1 MRKLFLAGAAAAAL
15 LAAAPAL
22 ADDAPPTGPS
32 AEVIVTAT
40 ALDVARNKTVQGV
53 SVVTRDEVIA
63 TMGAGLGETLARQP
77 GVSSTFFG
85 AGASRPIIRGL
96 GEDRI
101 RILSDGIGQIDAS
114 AISPDHSAAAE
125 GLEAQKI
132 EILRGPAALAYGGN
146 AIGGVVNVIDG
157 RIPETRPDQPLTGQ
171 LYAAGATGLDS
182 MEAAAGATAR
192 LGPFL
197 LRAEGFARD
206 SGDFA
211 IPGFAL
217 SPAKRAEEIAEGA
230 DPAAFA
236 RGAAPNS
243 FAQAQSGALGV
254 SVVED
259 WGFLG
264 VSYRRLEQLYG
275 IPEAAKKEAAE
286 PDAPAA
292 IFDGP
297 RIDLKQNRVDLRG
310 LWQSDGFVRAVRGQA
325 GWVDYRH
332 SEIEET
338 GETGTRFSNEGYE
351 GRIEIT
357 HAPIFG
363 LTGVIGFNGFKTDF
377 AAIGDEAFIT
387 PTQTTDYGL
396 FLVERFDRDR
406 WALETGARV
415 EKRELQN
422 AANPDR
428 DFTLVSGSLG
438 GSWRPVDAVTLTAYL
453 TSTERAPT
461 ETELYANGA
470 HLATAAFEIGD
481 PRLKSER
488 GVGAELGARVSLGR
502 LGLEAHIYRTQFDR
516 FIALTPDGAEEDGL
530 PVFRFTQADATLT
543 GGEIEARFD
552 AIKRDDLNLRLEVG
566 YDVVRGEFDAGGNIP
581 RMPPARITLGAD
593 GDVIVAGAKFAA
605 RVEWQR
611 IDDQNR
617 VAALEPPTPGA
628 DVVHALIRFQPRADS
643 EKLLVLLDARNL
655 TDEEVRVHSSF
666 VKDLLPRPGRSVRLA
681 ISSKF

>member
-1 MRKLFLAGAAAAAL
+1 MGRILMAGTA
-15 LAAAPAL
+15 LAAFSLAMPAFA
-22 ADDAPPTGPS
+22 ADGPPSGPS
-32 AEVIVTAT
+32 EEVIVTAT
-40 ALDVARNKTVQGV
+40 ALDVARSKTVQGV
-53 SVVTRDEVIA
+53 SVVSRDELIA
-63 TMGAGLGETLARQP
+63 TMGSGLGETLARQP

-157 RIPETRPDQPLTGQ
+157 RIPDARPDKPLIGQ
-171 LYAAGATGLDS
+171 LYAGGATGLDS
-182 MEAAAGATAR
+182 MEAAGGATAQ

-197 LRAEGFARD
+197 VRAEGFARD
-206 SGDFA
+206 SGDFS

-217 SPAKRAEEIAEGA
+217 SPAKRAEKIAEGE
-230 DPAAFA
+230 DPAGFA

-243 FAQAQSGALGV
+243 FAEAQSGALGV

-264 VSYRRLEQLYG
+264 VSYRRLKQLYG
-275 IPEAAKKEAAE
+275 IPEAAKEEA
-286 PDAPAA
+286 PDPLAAPA

-310 LWQSDGFVRAVRGQA
+310 LWKGEGFVRAVRGQA
-325 GWVDYRH
+325 SWVDYGH

-351 GRIEIT
+351 GRVEVT

-363 LTGVIGFNGFKTDF
+363 LTGVIGVNGFKTDF
-377 AAIGDEAFIT
+377 AAVGEEAFIT
-387 PTQTTDYGL
+387 PTRTTDYGL
-396 FLVERFDRDR
+396 FLVERFERDR
-406 WALETGARV
+406 WALEAGARV
-415 EKRELQN
+415 EKREVQN

-428 DFTLVSGSLG
+428 DFTLVSGSFG
-438 GSWRPVDAVTLTAYL
+438 GSFRPIDALTLTAYV

-481 PRLKSER
+481 PALKSER
-488 GVGAELGARVSLGR
+488 GVGAESGARLTTGR
-502 LGLEAHIYRTQFDR
+502 FSLEAHIYRTQFDR
-516 FIALTPDGAEEDGL
+516 FIALVPDGTVEDGL
-530 PVFRFTQADATLT
+530 PVFRFAQRDATLT
-543 GGEIEARFD
+543 GGEIDASFA
-552 AIKRDDLNLRLEVG
+552 AIKRDDLNLRLEAG
-566 YDVVRGEFDAGGNIP
+566 YDIVRGEFDAGGNLPRIP
-581 RMPPARITLGAD
+581 PQRVTLAAD
-593 GDVIVAGAKFAA
+593 GDLIAAGAKFGA

-611 IDDQNR
+611 LDDQNR
-617 VAALEPPTPGA
+617 VAALETPTPGA
-628 DVVHALIRFQPRADS
+628 DVVNALLRFQPRADS
-643 EKLLVLLDARNL
+643 DRLLVLLDARNL
-655 TDEEVRVHSSF
+655 SDEEVRVHSSF

>member
-1 MRKLFLAGAAAAAL
+1 MRKFLLAGSAL
-15 LAAAPAL
+15 TSVFVAAPAF
-22 ADDAPPTGPS
+22 AADAPPRGPGE
-32 AEVIVTAT
+32 EVIVTAT
-40 ALDVARNKTVQGV
+40 ALDVARSKTVQGV

-63 TMGAGLGETLARQP
+63 TMGSGLGETLAKQP

-157 RIPETRPDQPLTGQ
+157 RIPDTRPKQPVTGQ
-171 LYAAGATGLDS
+171 FYAAGATGLDS

-192 LGPFL
+192 LGPL
-197 LRAEGFARD
+197 LIRGEGFARS
-206 SGDFA
+206 SGDFS

-217 SPAKRAEEIAEGA
+217 AAAKRAQEIAEGK
-230 DPAAFA
+230 DPADFA

-243 FAQAQSGALGV
+243 FAQAQSSALGV

-275 IPEAAKKEAAE
+275 IPEAAKEEA
-286 PDAPAA
+286 PDPTAPAA

-297 RIDLKQNRVDLRG
+297 RIDLNQNRVDLRG
-310 LWQSDGFVRAVRGQA
+310 LWKSDGFVRAVRGQA

-338 GETGTRFSNEGYE
+338 GETGTRFTNEGYE
-351 GRIEIT
+351 GRLEIT
-357 HAPIFG
+357 HAPVFG
-363 LTGVIGFNGFKTDF
+363 VTGVVGFNGFKTDF
-377 AAIGDEAFIT
+377 AAVGEEAFIT

-396 FLVERFDRDR
+396 FLVERFERDR
-406 WALETGARV
+406 WALEAGARV
-415 EKRELQN
+415 EKRDLQN
-422 AANPDR
+422 AVNPDR

-438 GSWRPVDAVTLTAYL
+438 GSWWPLDALTLSAYL

-488 GVGAELGARVSLGR
+488 GVGAELGARLRAGR
-502 LGLEAHIYRTQFDR
+502 LSLEAHIYRTQFDR
-516 FIALTPDGAEEDGL
+516 FIAQTPTGAQQDGL

-543 GGEIEARFD
+543 GGEIDARFD
-552 AIKRDDLNLRLEVG
+552 AIKRDGFNLRLEAG
-566 YDVVRGEFDAGGNIP
+566 YDIVRGEFDAGGNLP
-581 RMPPARITLGAD
+581 RIPPARITLAAD
-593 GDVIVAGAKFAA
+593 GDVIAAGAKFGA
-605 RVEWQR
+605 RVEWR
-611 IDDQNR
+611 RTADQTR
-617 VAALEPPTPGA
+617 VAALETPTPGA
-628 DVVHALIRFQPRADS
+628 EVVNALIRFQPRADS
-643 EKLLVLLDARNL
+643 ERLLVLLDARNL
-655 TDEEVRVHSSF
+655 TDVEERVHSSF